1 METIII
7 YTGAASTP
15 QLEVQEKGKV
25 SEKEFCDVRI
35 ALILMSHS
43 YYFIYTFNRVISGL
57 ARDL

>member
-7 YTGAASTP
+7 CTGAASTP

-35 ALILMSHS
+35 ALILLSHS
-43 YYFIYTFNRVISGL
+43 YYFIYL
-57 ARDL
+57 Q